1 MNSYAEILTKGRVNG
16 KMVVNVYIFWGTA
29 SDDWG
34 LDSIPPI
41 PLNVPRISNITRT
54 TSINHLGDNVW
65 HTSIIGWH

>member
-1 MNSYAEILTKGRVNG
+1 MNSYAEILTKGRLVDI
-16 KMVVNVYIFWGTA
+16 MVVNIQIFWGTL

-54 TSINHLGDNVW
+54 TSINHLGDNVR
-65 HTSIIGWH
+65 HTSIIG